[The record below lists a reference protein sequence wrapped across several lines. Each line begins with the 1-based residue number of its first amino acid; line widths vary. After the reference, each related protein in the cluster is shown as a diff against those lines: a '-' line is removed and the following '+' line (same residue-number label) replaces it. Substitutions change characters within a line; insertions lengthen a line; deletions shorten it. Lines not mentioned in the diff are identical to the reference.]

1 VNPTLQ
7 NSALLNLRSLV
18 TRAKA
23 LTVVTLSLSSDDVI
37 DGMSLP
43 QRSGW
48 KGLIEAYRP
57 FLPVT
62 AQTPVVTLHEGNTPL
77 IPVPAIAA
85 QIGRQV
91 NVFVKYDGLN
101 PTGSFKDRGMTMA
114 ISKAKEAGAE
124 AVICASTGNTS
135 AAAAAYARR
144 GGMRAFVLIPDG
156 YVALGKL
163 AQALLYGAE
172 VLAIKG
178 NFDRA
183 LEIVRE
189 MAEHYPIT
197 LVNSVNPYR
206 LEGQKTAAFEIV
218 DVLGTAPDWLCIPVG
233 NAGNITAYW
242 MGFCQYHQ
250 DGRCDRLP
258 RMMGFQ
264 AAGASP
270 LITGHPIEHPET
282 LATAIRIGNPASWQ
296 QAVAVKDA
304 SQGQFN
310 AVTDDEILNAYRLL
324 ASEEGIF
331 CEPASAASVAG
342 LLKVKD
348 QVPTGATVVCVLT
361 GNGLKDPDTAIKH
374 CNNQFKPGIEPD
386 LRAVAQV
393 MGF

>member
-1 VNPTLQ
+1 MFPRSNTNPT
-7 NSALLNLRSLV
+7 AV
-18 TRAKA
+18 TA
-23 LTVVTLSLSSDDVI
+23 SLSSANATN
-37 DGMSLP
+37 GMGAAPLRP
-43 QRSGW
+43 W
-48 KGLIEAYRP
+48 PGLIEAYRP
-57 FLPVT
+57 YLPVSDR
-62 AQTPVVTLHEGNTPL
+62 TPVVTLLEGNTPL
-77 IPVPAIAA
+77 IPAPAISAR
-85 QIGRQV
+85 IGRDV
-91 NVFVKYDGLN
+91 TVFVKFDGLN

-114 ISKAKEAGAE
+114 ISKAKEAGAT

-183 LEIVRE
+183 LEIVRN
-189 MAEHYPIT
+189 MAEHYPVT

-218 DVLGTAPDWLCIPVG
+218 DALGNAPDWLCIPVG
-233 NAGNITAYW
+233 NAGNISAYW

-250 DGRCDRLP
+250 GGRCDRLP

-264 AAGASP
+264 ASGASP
-270 LITGHPIEHPET
+270 LVVGHPFPHPET
-282 LATAIRIGNPASWQ
+282 LATAIRIGNPASWDK
-296 QAVAVKDA
+296 AVAVKDA

-310 AVTDDEILNAYRLL
+310 AVTDDEIIAAYQLL
-324 ASEEGIF
+324 AAEEGIF

-342 LLKVKD
+342 LLQVKE
-348 QVPTGATVVCVLT
+348 QVPVGATVVCVLT

-374 CNNQFKPGIEPD
+374 ANAQFKQGIEPD
-386 LRAVAQV
+386 LGAVAQA